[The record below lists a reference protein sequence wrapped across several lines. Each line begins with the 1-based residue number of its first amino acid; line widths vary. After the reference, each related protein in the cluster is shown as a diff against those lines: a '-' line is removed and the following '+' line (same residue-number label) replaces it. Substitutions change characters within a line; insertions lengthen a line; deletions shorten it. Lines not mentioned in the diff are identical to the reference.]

1 MPIEPDARRAV
12 VFVDGQ
18 NLFYAV
24 KEAFGYTFPNYDIPA
39 LASAVCARRGLP
51 GTLLSG
57 VRPALHA
64 GGPPASAT

>member
-39 LASAVCARRGLP
+39 LASEVCARRGWVNLP
-51 GTLLSG
+51 DRL
-57 VRPALHA
+57 VYDRPFWW
-64 GGPPASAT
+64 GGRRA